1 MSHFSDLE
9 TVSGIGRGQKLD
21 GELIMGGFLQNVEP
35 GFQKVLG
42 VHDLKKKKIPVV
54 FTDKNTQTSA
64 TEGLKLRQASRLR
77 K

>member
-42 VHDLKKKKIPVV
+42 VHDLKKKKFLWFSLTKTP
-54 FTDKNTQTSA
+54 KHQLQK
-64 TEGLKLRQASRLR
+64 G
-77 K
+77 